1 MHTDDNEFN
10 GHEEP
15 EEVEDDL
22 QHRPL
27 GGLHE
32 PPCARGEDEGVP
44 CCDGER
50 ADEEV
55 LVRAQMGRQVEGG
68 REERR
73 DIRHCFCLLLRCSSS
88 QQNKKLYRQCV
99 ENGREEGGVGFAT
112 RTERATQT
120 KREEEGR
127 GAGSGNGYMVAVL
140 MGNHPVGRCQLQVER
155 SFGNHA
161 RFSPELPLFSQN
173 SNFPTPSARGCFFFL
188 PFSISSSFLSIK
200 NFCLF
205 LRSSLN
211 NFQHKHTL
219 INIFS

>member
-1 MHTDDNEFN
+1 MPKWDKSTHTDDNEFN

-44 CCDGER
+44 CSDGER
-50 ADEEV
+50 TDEEV

-88 QQNKKLYRQCV
+88 QQDKKIIPTMCR
-99 ENGREEGGVGFAT
+99 ERAGGRGCGVRYEDGERDADEEGGGGKGG
-112 RTERATQT
+112 RER
-120 KREEEGR
+120 KWLYGR
-127 GAGSGNGYMVAVL
+127 RPDG
-140 MGNHPVGRCQLQVER
+140 ER
-155 SFGNHA
+155 S
-161 RFSPELPLFSQN
+161 
-173 SNFPTPSARGCFFFL
+173 RGKMSTASRAEFWKPC
-188 PFSISSSFLSIK
+188 PFQSRTS
-200 NFCLF
+200 
-205 LRSSLN
+205 
-211 NFQHKHTL
+211 
-219 INIFS
+219 